1 MVEEIFEKDIE
12 IISYGDVCDKIY
24 FIIEGKISIEI
35 QNTEK
40 KCWEIN
46 VLRSGDVIGV

>member
-12 IISYGDVCDKIY
+12 IISYGEVCDKMY

-35 QNTEK
+35 QNKDK

-46 VLRSGDVIGV
+46 VLKSGDVIGA